1 MIYSLPCTV
10 TNHLQAILIS
20 QNDAVKQPD
29 LHSTFLSLVKQHERI
44 IYKVCYLYAAN
55 ATDRQDLY
63 QEILVQTWKGYEKF
77 RGDAKFS
84 TWLYQVAINTAIAD
98 FRRGKNSPVSFT
110 GDDLP
115 EISDNI
121 AGGTETEQLE
131 QLHAAINQLND
142 IEKALVMLY
151 LDGNTYD
158 EMESIMGIP
167 NGALRVKM
175 TRIKEKLRQ
184 LTKNN

>member
-1 MIYSLPCTV
+1 M
-10 TNHLQAILIS
+10 
-20 QNDAVKQPD
+20 KQPD
-29 LHSTFLSLVKQHERI
+29 LHSTFLELVKQHERI
-44 IYKVCYLYAAN
+44 IYKVCYLYADN

-63 QEILVQTWKGYEKF
+63 QEILIQVWKGYQKF

-84 TWLYQVAINTAIAD
+84 TWLYQVAINTAIAG
-98 FRRGKNSPVSFT
+98 FRKTKNSPVSFT

-115 EISDNI
+115 EMSDDT
-121 AGGTETEQLE
+121 AGAIEAEQLE
-131 QLHAAINQLND
+131 QLHTAIDQLND

-151 LDGNTYD
+151 LDGNSYY
-158 EMESIMGIP
+158 EMENIMGIP

>member
-1 MIYSLPCTV
+1 M
-10 TNHLQAILIS
+10 
-20 QNDAVKQPD
+20 KQPD
-29 LHSTFLSLVKQHERI
+29 LHSTFLELVKQHERI
-44 IYKVCYLYAAN
+44 IYKVCYLYADN
-55 ATDRQDLY
+55 AADRQDLY
-63 QEILVQTWKGYEKF
+63 QEILVQVWKGYQKF

-84 TWLYQVAINTAIAD
+84 TWLYQVAINTAIAG
-98 FRRGKNSPVSFT
+98 FRRAKNSPVSFT

-115 EISDNI
+115 EMGDTIVSTNE
-121 AGGTETEQLE
+121 AEQLE
-131 QLHAAINQLND
+131 QLYAAINQLND
-142 IEKALVMLY
+142 IEKALIMLY
-151 LDGNTYD
+151 LDGNSYD